1 VPGGFEA
8 LTYSAWVI
16 VGGLDRPFNSLFMAD
31 GFDPGKVHWQ
41 IRNGGALDLGIQG
54 PRIEDCQ
61 IFASPAV
68 VGFEQMGRWMHL
80 AMVVDG
86 KRKQVTHYVNGIAVS
101 HHVLKLE
108 PPFRIGDAE
117 LGNWNP
123 GRLSRATPYFIRHF
137 SGVMDE
143 FALFNRALSD
153 EEIGRLYAEGNPQ
166 IGPDASSRES
176 VARKTSQPPR

>member
-1 VPGGFEA
+1 
-8 LTYSAWVI
+8 
-16 VGGLDRPFNSLFMAD
+16 
-31 GFDPGKVHWQ
+31 
-41 IRNGGALDLGIQG
+41 
-54 PRIEDCQ
+54 
-61 IFASPAV
+61 
-68 VGFEQMGRWMHL
+68 
-80 AMVVDG
+80 
-86 KRKQVTHYVNGIAVS
+86 VTHYVNGIAVS